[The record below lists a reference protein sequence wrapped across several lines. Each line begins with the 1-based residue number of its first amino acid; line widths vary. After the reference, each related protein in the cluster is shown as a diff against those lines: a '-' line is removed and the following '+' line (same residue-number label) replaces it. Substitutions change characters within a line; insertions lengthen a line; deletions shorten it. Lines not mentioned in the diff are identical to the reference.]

1 MNNESLSYKQSCIAM
16 AVFGGMAFILGL
28 ITIISPTYLINNLD
42 LSASDNAGLRATIA
56 LNGVAATNM
65 GAYYLYM
72 VYHKVVP
79 FFRITVVFRLL
90 ITVPVILYW
99 YFAHGQEAF
108 LSVALWEGIGAFW
121 VFGALWY
128 DER

>member
-1 MNNESLSYKQSCIAM
+1 MKNECLSYKQSCIAM
-16 AVFGGMAFILGL
+16 AVFGGMAFVLGL
-28 ITIISPTYLINNLD
+28 VTIISPTYLINMLD
-42 LSASDNAGLRATIA
+42 LSASENEGLRATIA
-56 LNGVAATNM
+56 LNGVAAMNM

-99 YFAHGQEAF
+99 YFAHEQAAF
-108 LSVALWEGIGAFW
+108 LSVALWEGIGALW